1 MRGLQCFLWPKK
13 WVNQIHSWQ
22 LQSHFNIYSFLLQRR
37 WITELKIWHIW
48 CTNSSQCTHVWIKHI
63 LAFSWFYLFIKVIK
77 VWCKKS
83 AIIFVSQLLCF
94 LMNCDTTMQR
104 CMKSKRRVRCT
115 WLNKSELGK
124 SWLHIVHIVQ
134 KVQLCTLCNYA
145 VHMCPANEWQFAF
158 AASIFT
164 AHTFTQVFFCCA
176 DFSALHVCP
185 EILQNCSDFS

>member
-1 MRGLQCFLWPKK
+1 MHTCLNQTHIGVFL
-13 WVNQIHSWQ
+13 V
-22 LQSHFNIYSFLLQRR
+22 
-37 WITELKIWHIW
+37 
-48 CTNSSQCTHVWIKHI
+48 
-63 LAFSWFYLFIKVIK
+63 YLFIKVIK

-83 AIIFVSQLLCF
+83 AIIFVIQVLCF
-94 LMNCDTTMQR
+94 LMNRDTTMQR

-185 EILQNCSDFS
+185 EILQNCSDFSSFCQKMSKGFAWWELHSHQLAGFNLCCSIIISP